1 MNSKIKKIKS
11 SHHQNNI
18 QKRILKDLLI
28 KILVQNYVA
37 KIKLIH

>member
-1 MNSKIKKIKS
+1 MNNQIKKIKS
-11 SHHQNNI
+11 SHHLNNL

-28 KILVQNYVA
+28 KIVVQNYVA